1 MALDL
6 EPQTY
11 STLEARRP
19 ESGIEPVGT
28 APSCSPTA
36 QPSTNALLSTSPPSP
51 VAASQGDPGI
61 IVASPQHCITT
72 PSTLESSDPIVH
84 HFVPEEG
91 LELKAQPR
99 RICHLRLKFFWSAFT
114 LLLLVVAITV
124 GVAVGITVHGGKRHP
139 TTLDSPP
146 SIGTTNTTSPTLST
160 KTGLASVAWNDTDG
174 ITQHRVYYQDGD
186 GYIRE
191 SSWDPWTISWL
202 STPEPIGRAK
212 PGTPI
217 AAAVT
222 GSSTFR
228 FVSSHPIMI

>member
-1 MALDL
+1 MASDL
-6 EPQTY
+6 EAQNY

-28 APSCSPTA
+28 VPSRSPVA
-36 QPSTNALLSTSPPSP
+36 QPSTNALVSTSPPAS
-51 VAASQGDPGI
+51 VASSQGDPGI

-84 HFVPEEG
+84 QFVPEEG
-91 LELKAQPR
+91 LELKQQHR
-99 RICHLRLKFFWSAFT
+99 RILYLRPKYFWSVFALTF
-114 LLLLVVAITV
+114 LVVAVTV
-124 GVAVGITVHGGKRHP
+124 GVAVGITVRDNKRDP
-139 TTLDSPP
+139 TTVDSPLP
-146 SIGTTNTTSPTLST
+146 IGTTNSTSPALSPR
-160 KTGLASVAWNDTDG
+160 TGLASVAWNDTDG
-174 ITQHRVYYQDGD
+174 VTQHRVYYQDGD

-212 PGTPI
+212 PDTPI
-217 AAAVT
+217 AAAVA

-228 FVSSHPIMI
+228 FVSSYPRVS